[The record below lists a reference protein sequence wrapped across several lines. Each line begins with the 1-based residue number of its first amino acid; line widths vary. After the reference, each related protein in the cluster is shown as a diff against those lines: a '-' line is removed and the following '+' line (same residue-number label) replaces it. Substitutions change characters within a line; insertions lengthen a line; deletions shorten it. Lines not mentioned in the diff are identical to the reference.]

1 MFALIRHGAHS
12 VYPDHLTPEGEGMVL
27 ALAERLAALQAWTRI
42 CASPRLRT
50 QETAV
55 IIGRVLSLPVELDES
70 LLETADHDVW
80 MPPHDLSEGT
90 ILVTHV
96 PVIREIGNAWAKLLE
111 VSVPPALG
119 VAEGLLIDPRASTIS
134 KISCL

>member
-1 MFALIRHGAHS
+1 MFALIRHGAYS
-12 VYPDHLTPEGEGMVL
+12 IYPDHLTPEGEGMVL

-42 CASPRLRT
+42 CASPRIRT
-50 QETAV
+50 QETAA

-70 LLETADHDVW
+70 LLETASHDAW

-96 PVIREIGNAWAKLLE
+96 PVIREIGNAWAKHFQ
-111 VSVPPALG
+111 VSAPPTVG
-119 VAEGLLIDPRASTIS
+119 VSEGLLIDPRASTIK
-134 KISCL
+134 KIS